1 MLKFGTPVIF
11 LYFCRQVKQI
21 PLIVNHSMYQDNL
34 DNDIYEDDYYDTPIE
49 QSNWGPN
56 LFARIVEFLQK
67 STSPDVIRLGIIAD
81 VRNPI
86 QSEDSSTQWEKVE
99 TMRRYADSVN
109 RGLGLPEDPHLRS
122 LLQSTEWTGYGLFS
136 MNFISRM
143 NLDYAGICMDEQ
155 TNLTYESMI
164 FLIALVKGMSMI
176 NIKHPSSSEENMNIY
191 TYLIPSQFSTF
202 SYASFLNVASN
213 RLTDKAELTQEDIED
228 LSHLAFKSR
237 YWKQGNS
244 LKGKDSKLFI
254 DVLKNILSD
263 ILGLT
268 LNVDTDAFSKQARK
282 EELVASMPKE
292 ITLSLNDKESENLS
306 IAKAVE
312 IVLSKY
318 STPQTRE
325 TLLRGVLGLRPDT
338 KDSSFTTMLAKLH
351 KQELINYYEGG
362 LIGLKGKRFGRG
374 YKKVDRLQKTGKMK
388 TN

>member
-1 MLKFGTPVIF
+1 
-11 LYFCRQVKQI
+11 
-21 PLIVNHSMYQDNL
+21 MYQDYL
-34 DNDIYEDDYYDTPIE
+34 DNDIYEDDNYDTPIE
-49 QSNWGPN
+49 RSNWGPN
-56 LFARIVEFLQK
+56 LFARIVEFLQQ

-81 VRNPI
+81 VRNST
-86 QSEDSSTQWEKVE
+86 QSEDPSTHWEKVE

-143 NLDYAGICMDEQ
+143 NLDYAGICMEEQ

-176 NIKHPSSSEENMNIY
+176 NLKHPSSSEENMNIY

-213 RLTDKAELTQEDIED
+213 RLADKAELTQEDIDD

-254 DVLKNILSD
+254 NVLKNILSD
-263 ILGLT
+263 ILDLT
-268 LNVDTDAFSKQARK
+268 LNVDTDTFSKQARK
-282 EELVASMPKE
+282 EELVASLPKE
-292 ITLSLNDKESENLS
+292 ITLSLNDKDSQNLS

-312 IVLSKY
+312 IVLSQY
-318 STPQTRE
+318 STPQTRG
-325 TLLRGVLGLRPDT
+325 TLLRGVMGLRPDT

-374 YKKVDRLQKTGKMK
+374 YKKVDRLQKTAKMEIK
-388 TN
+388 